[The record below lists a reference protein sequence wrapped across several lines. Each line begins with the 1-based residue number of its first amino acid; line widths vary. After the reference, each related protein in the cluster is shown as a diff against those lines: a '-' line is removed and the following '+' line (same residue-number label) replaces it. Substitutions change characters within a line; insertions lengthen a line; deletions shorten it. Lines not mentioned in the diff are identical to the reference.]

1 MKNDVMKML
10 TTMASANIQYF
21 LAIGRGFSHRVYCMI
36 LVKIIGNVS
45 SEIAMVG
52 SITNVKKAIA
62 AAGRPIPKNPLMIPA
77 NRKIA
82 ITAKVMA
89 RSCDG
94 RMLLLIN
101 SIKGLSVYP
110 CFCEARLDDSAL

>member
-1 MKNDVMKML
+1 MKNDVIKML
-10 TTMASANIQYF
+10 STMARAKIQYF

-36 LVKIIGNVS
+36 LVKIMGNVS

-62 AAGRPIPKNPLMIPA
+62 AAGRPIPKNPLIIPA

-82 ITAKVMA
+82 NTARVMA
-89 RSCDG
+89 ISCDG
-94 RMLLLIN
+94 KI
-101 SIKGLSVYP
+101 
-110 CFCEARLDDSAL
+110 

>member
-1 MKNDVMKML
+1 M
-10 TTMASANIQYF
+10 
-21 LAIGRGFSHRVYCMI
+21 
-36 LVKIIGNVS
+36 GNVS

-77 NRKIA
+77 SRKIA

-94 RMLLLIN
+94 SMLLLIN
-101 SIKGLSVYP
+101 SFKGLPAYP
-110 CFCEARLDDSAL
+110 CFCGARFEDSAL

>member
-1 MKNDVMKML
+1 MKNEVIKML
-10 TTMASANIQYF
+10 STIARANIQYF
-21 LAIGRGFSHRVYCMI
+21 LAIGRGFSQRVNCII

-45 SEIAMVG
+45 SEMAMVG

-62 AAGRPIPKNPLMIPA
+62 AAGRPMPRNPLIIPA

-82 ITAKVMA
+82 ITARVMA

-101 SIKGLSVYP
+101 SIKWLS
-110 CFCEARLDDSAL
+110 A

>member
-62 AAGRPIPKNPLMIPA
+62 AAGRPIPKNPFMIPA

-101 SIKGLSVYP
+101 SINGLSAYP
-110 CFCEARLDDSAL
+110 CFCGARLDDSAL

>member
-10 TTMASANIQYF
+10 TTMASANFQYF

-62 AAGRPIPKNPLMIPA
+62 AAGRPIPKNPLIIPA

-82 ITAKVMA
+82 NTARVMA
-89 RSCDG
+89 ISCDG
-94 RMLLLIN
+94 KI
-101 SIKGLSVYP
+101 
-110 CFCEARLDDSAL
+110 

>member
-62 AAGRPIPKNPLMIPA
+62 AAGRPIPKNPLIIPA

-82 ITAKVMA
+82 NTARVMA
-89 RSCDG
+89 ISCDG
-94 RMLLLIN
+94 KI
-101 SIKGLSVYP
+101 
-110 CFCEARLDDSAL
+110 

>member
-21 LAIGRGFSHRVYCMI
+21 LAIGRGFSHRAYCII

-62 AAGRPIPKNPLMIPA
+62 AAGRPIPKNPLTIPA

-82 ITAKVMA
+82 ITARVMA

-101 SIKGLSVYP
+101 SIKWLSAYP
-110 CFCEARLDDSAL
+110 CFCGARLDDSAR

>member
-1 MKNDVMKML
+1 MKNDVIKML
-10 TTMASANIQYF
+10 STMERANIQYF

-36 LVKIIGNVS
+36 LVKIMGNVS

-94 RMLLLIN
+94 SMLLLIN

>member
-1 MKNDVMKML
+1 
-10 TTMASANIQYF
+10 
-21 LAIGRGFSHRVYCMI
+21 MI

-62 AAGRPIPKNPLMIPA
+62 AAGRPIPKNPLIIPA

-89 RSCDG
+89 ISCDG
-94 RMLLLIN
+94 RILLLIN
-101 SIKGLSVYP
+101 SIKGLSAYP
-110 CFCEARLDDSAL
+110 CFCGARLDDSAL

>member
-36 LVKIIGNVS
+36 LVKIMGNVS

-62 AAGRPIPKNPLMIPA
+62 AAGRPIPKNPLIIPA

-82 ITAKVMA
+82 NTARVMA
-89 RSCDG
+89 ISCDG
-94 RMLLLIN
+94 KI
-101 SIKGLSVYP
+101 
-110 CFCEARLDDSAL
+110 

>member
-1 MKNDVMKML
+1 MKNDVIKML
-10 TTMASANIQYF
+10 STMARANIQYF
-21 LAIGRGFSHRVYCMI
+21 LAIGRGFSQRVYCII

-45 SEIAMVG
+45 SEMAMVG

-94 RMLLLIN
+94 SMLLLIN